1 MLQVV
6 HADKICYLSDDS
18 VGDDNVLWRAMG
30 GRGGLAV
37 LPACIPIEINVVN
50 SSVASLDLCK
60 GLVRMFCRTCVH
72 GTWRACAALLTPL
85 DLLWQ
90 PGLIDLGEAHKELPE
105 RLLAVLRD
113 KINELRDSIAA
124 SQSTTSTSGI

>member
-1 MLQVV
+1 M
-6 HADKICYLSDDS
+6 
-18 VGDDNVLWRAMG
+18 
-30 GRGGLAV
+30 
-37 LPACIPIEINVVN
+37 
-50 SSVASLDLCK
+50 
-60 GLVRMFCRTCVH
+60 
-72 GTWRACAALLTPL
+72 CARDMEGLLTPL